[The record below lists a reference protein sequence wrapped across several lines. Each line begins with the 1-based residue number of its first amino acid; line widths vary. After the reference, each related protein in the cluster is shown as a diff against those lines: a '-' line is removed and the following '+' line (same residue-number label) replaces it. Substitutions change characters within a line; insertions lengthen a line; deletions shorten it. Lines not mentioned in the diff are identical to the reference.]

1 MIKGKGITLN
11 PKQIKGVKEMV
22 DLTGYT
28 LDEICGKSRVRR
40 VAFARHA
47 GMAFLRT
54 EFKLSLK
61 AVGGLFSVNHS
72 LVLYSIEKINDALEN
87 TDEYPPRIVRML
99 KEMRKAARRANK

>member
-40 VAFARHA
+40 
-47 GMAFLRT
+47 
-54 EFKLSLK
+54 
-61 AVGGLFSVNHS
+61 
-72 LVLYSIEKINDALEN
+72 
-87 TDEYPPRIVRML
+87 
-99 KEMRKAARRANK
+99 